1 MFYQEALVR
10 IVRFLLMFVI
20 SDFHPECFRISVK
33 PRLHL
38 KSLLY
43 EYLHSPVREEKMVRY
58 GKTNQ
63 FYIGQSLEQDIYIL
77 LKTELTLML
86 FGS

>member
-10 IVRFLLMFVI
+10 IVRFMIMFVL
-20 SDFHPECFRISVK
+20 SDVHPECFQISVK
-33 PRLHL
+33 PRLQL

-58 GKTNQ
+58 GKIHQ
-63 FYIGQSLEQDIYIL
+63 
-77 LKTELTLML
+77 
-86 FGS
+86 